1 MSGNELAPGLKAE
14 IETTVTAQD
23 LALALGS
30 GDVTVLG
37 TPRMIALAEAA
48 TVRAVAGALEP
59 GQTSVGTRIDVRHL
73 AATPLGGHVRAVAEL
88 AETKGKALTFR
99 VEVFDD
105 YGLVEEGTVER
116 FLVDRARFIER
127 AQQPRAG

>member
-59 GQTSVGTRIDVRHL
+59 GQTSVGTRVDVRHL

-88 AETKGKALTFR
+88 AEAKGKALTFR

-105 YGLVEEGTVER
+105 YGLVAEGTVER